1 MKKLL
6 FALFL
11 LMVGLLIY
19 QQLVRKGAKPLP
31 SGHGERIISLSP
43 TLTEV
48 LFALGEGEQ
57 IVGVTRYCSYP
68 PEAKS
73 KEKVGDLLN
82 PDLEKISQLRPDIVF
97 AERWSSTKIVNHLR
111 GVGINVVEVPSPRSI
126 LEIYESIQTVGE
138 SVGEPEQARR
148 IVADMQR
155 RVEAVTRR
163 ATNLN
168 WRPSIYIEIDLPSWT
183 VGRASYT
190 HEAVTLCGARNIF
203 GDVEKAA
210 LLVSREA
217 IIQRNPEVI
226 LSFEASADQIRGR
239 PGWGEISAVKQGR
252 IIDHFDRDLFSRG
265 NQRLVE
271 GMEKFQA
278 RLEALLKE

>member
-6 FALFL
+6 LALLL
-11 LMVGLLIY
+11 LMAGLLIY
-19 QQLVRKGAKPLP
+19 QQLVRKGTKPLP
-31 SGHGERIISLSP
+31 SSHGERIISLSP

-82 PDLEKISQLRPDIVF
+82 PDLEKISQLRPDIVL
-97 AERWSSTKIVNHLR
+97 AERWSSTKIVNRLR
-111 GVGINVVEVPSPRSI
+111 GLGINVVEVPSPRSI
-126 LEIYESIQTVGE
+126 QEIYESIQMVGDN
-138 SVGEPEQARR
+138 VGKPEQAQR
-148 IVADMQR
+148 IVADMRR
-155 RVEAVTRR
+155 RVEIVTRR
-163 ATNLN
+163 AANLS

-203 GDVEKAA
+203 GDVDKAA
-210 LLVSREA
+210 LLVSQEA

-226 LSFEASADQIRGR
+226 LSFEASADQIRRR
-239 PGWGEISAVKQGR
+239 PGWGEITAVQEGR

-265 NQRLVE
+265 NHRLVE
-271 GMEKFQA
+271 GMEKFQV

>member
-6 FALFL
+6 LVLFL
-11 LMVGLLIY
+11 LMAGLLIY
-19 QQLVRKGAKPLP
+19 QLLVRRGTKTLP
-31 SGHGERIISLSP
+31 SGRGERIISLSP

-57 IVGVTRYCSYP
+57 IVGVTRYCTYP

-73 KEKVGDLLN
+73 KEKVGDFLN
-82 PDLEKISQLRPDIVF
+82 PDLEKITQLRPDLVL
-97 AERWSSTKIVNHLR
+97 AERWSSTKIVNRLR
-111 GVGINVVEVPSPRSI
+111 GMGISVVEIPSPQSI
-126 LEIYESIQTVGE
+126 HEIYEAIQTVGE
-138 SVGEPEQARR
+138 DIGKSEQARA

-155 RVEAVTRR
+155 RVDIVTRR
-163 ATNLN
+163 AANLS
-168 WRPSIYIEIDLPSWT
+168 RQPSIYIEIDLPSWT

-226 LSFEASADQIRGR
+226 LSFEASADQIRRR
-239 PGWGEISAVKQGR
+239 PGWGEISAVRHGR

-271 GMEKFQA
+271 GMEKFQV
-278 RLEALLKE
+278 RFEALMRE